1 MTLVPELSPT
11 GVRTLHERAVEAAA
25 VAAEWADRVDAEG
38 RFPTES
44 VAALRRLG
52 LLAAVLPVADG
63 GEGATL
69 GELADVATEL
79 GAACASTAMVFA
91 MHVGQVATLVRH
103 GGGSEAAARLL
114 AQVRDEGALVASATT
129 EITTGGDTGSSGCAV
144 EPTATGVRLLKEAP
158 VISYGL
164 HASAVL
170 ATARRTPDSPPSDQV
185 LVICPA
191 ESTEL
196 VRRSGW
202 DTLGLRGT
210 ASEGFS
216 LTAEVDADHVLPVPF
231 AEAAAQTMTPVSHV
245 LWAAAWLG
253 IARGATEV
261 ARASVRRAAR
271 KTLGTTP
278 PAALRLAEVELR
290 VQTLSDT
297 VDASARR
304 WEAAADDPAV
314 LQSVATT
321 RWVNGL
327 KVTASEAVL
336 DIVSRALVI
345 TGIAGYRLGDP
356 SSLGRTVRDAH
367 GTALM
372 VGNDRILHHNAKIAT
387 ISTGRSNP

>member
-1 MTLVPELSPT
+1 MTVLPD
-11 GVRTLHERAVEAAA
+11 VRATDVVSLHDRAVEAAG
-25 VAAEWADRVDAEG
+25 VAAEWADRIDAEG
-38 RFPTES
+38 RFPSES

-52 LLAAVLPVADG
+52 LLAAVLPVDLG

-69 GELADVATEL
+69 TELADVATVL
-79 GAACASTAMVFA
+79 GGACASTAMVFA

-103 GGGSEAAARLL
+103 GGTSVAAARLL
-114 AQVRDEGALVASATT
+114 ARVRDEGALIASATT
-129 EITTGGDTGSSGCAV
+129 EITTGGDTGSSGCSV
-144 EPTATGVRLLKEAP
+144 EATTCGVRLAKEAP

-185 LVICPA
+185 LVVCPA
-191 ESTEL
+191 ERTEL

-216 LTAEVDADHVLPVPF
+216 LTAEVDADHVLAQPF
-231 AEAAAQTMTPVSHV
+231 AEMSAQTMTPVSHV

-253 IARGATEV
+253 MARSATET

-271 KTLGTTP
+271 KALGTTP

-290 VQTLSDT
+290 VQSLADT
-297 VDASARR
+297 IEASARR
-304 WEAAADDPAV
+304 WEAAANEPAV
-314 LQSVATT
+314 LESVATA

-356 SSLGRTVRDAH
+356 SSLGRIVRDAH

-387 ISTGRSNP
+387 ISNGRSNP